1 MKNKRAETLGDAVA
15 TIEDGATILLGGF
28 GGTAVPEF
36 LIDGVCDRGLR
47 GLTVVSNNAG
57 TNHSGLARLIGEG
70 CVAKLVCTFPRA
82 KESFIFKE
90 LYDSGKI
97 ELEIVPQGTLA
108 ERMRTAGAGLG
119 GFLTPT
125 AVGTDL
131 AEGKQEFTIDGK
143 EYLLELPLHADI
155 ALIKAHKADPRGNLI
170 YRKSARN
177 FGPIMAMA
185 ADYTI
190 VEVAEEVAIGD
201 LDPEVIVTPGVF
213 VDSYY
218 VTGPYKL
225 GSGGNRNGGNQ

>member
-1 MKNKRAETLGDAVA
+1 MKNKRADTLEDAVA
-15 TIEDGATILLGGF
+15 SVEDGATVLLGGF
-28 GGTAVPEF
+28 GGTAMPEF
-36 LIDGVCDRGLR
+36 LVDGVCERGLR

-57 TNHSGLARLIGEG
+57 TGHSGLARLIEEG
-70 CVAKLVCTFPRA
+70 CVAKLVCTFPWA
-82 KESFIFKE
+82 KESFVFKE
-90 LYDSGKI
+90 LYDAGKI
-97 ELEIVPQGTLA
+97 ELEIVPQGTMA

-131 AEGKQEFTIDGK
+131 AEGKQVHVIDGK
-143 EYLLELPLHADI
+143 EYLLELPLPADI
-155 ALIKAHKADPRGNLI
+155 ALIKAYKVDPRGNLI

-213 VDSYY
+213 VDRYFVAGHY
-218 VTGPYKL
+218 QL
-225 GSGGNRNGGNQ
+225 GRGSRRGNS

>member
-1 MKNKRAETLGDAVA
+1 MKNKRADTLPDAVA
-15 TIEDGATILLGGF
+15 SVEDGATVLLGGF
-28 GGTAVPEF
+28 GGTAMPEF
-36 LIDGVCDRGLR
+36 LVDGVCERGLR

-57 TNHSGLARLIGEG
+57 TGHSGLARLIEEG
-70 CVAKLVCTFPRA
+70 CVAKLVCTFPWA
-82 KESFIFKE
+82 KESFVFKE
-90 LYDSGKI
+90 LYDAGKI

-131 AEGKQEFTIDGK
+131 AEGKQVHVIDGK
-143 EYLLELPLHADI
+143 EYLLELPLPADI
-155 ALIKAHKADPRGNLI
+155 ALIKAYKVDPRGNLI

-213 VDSYY
+213 VDRYF
-218 VTGPYKL
+218 VAGHYKL
-225 GSGGNRNGGNQ
+225 GRGSQ

>member
-1 MKNKRAETLGDAVA
+1 MKNKRAETPDDAVA

-36 LIDGVCDRGLR
+36 LVDGVCDRGLR

-57 TNHSGLARLIGEG
+57 TNHSGLARMIGEG
-70 CVAKLVCTFPRA
+70 CVAKLVCTFPWA
-82 KESFIFKE
+82 KESFVFKE
-90 LYDSGKI
+90 LHDAGKI
-97 ELEIVPQGTLA
+97 ELEIIPQGTLA

-131 AEGKQEFTIDGK
+131 AEGKEVITVDGK

-190 VEVAEEVAIGD
+190 VEVAEEVAIGE

-213 VDSYY
+213 VDCYY
-218 VTGPYKL
+218 VAGPYKL
-225 GSGGNRNGGNQ
+225 GSGGKQ

>member
-1 MKNKRAETLGDAVA
+1 MKNKRAETLQQAVA
-15 TIEDGATILLGGF
+15 EIADGATVLVGGF
-28 GGTAVPEF
+28 GAAGVPEV

-57 TNHSGLARLIGEG
+57 TGRSGLARMIGEG
-70 CVAKLVCTFPRA
+70 CVAKLVCTFPWA
-82 KESFIFKE
+82 KESFVFKE
-90 LYDSGKI
+90 LYDDGKI

-131 AEGKQEFTIDGK
+131 ADGK
-143 EYLLELPLHADI
+143 EVHTVDGKDYVLELPLGADV
-155 ALIKAHKADPRGNLI
+155 ALVKAHHVDPRGNLI
-170 YRKSARN
+170 FNKSARN
-177 FGPIMAMA
+177 FNPIMAMA

-190 VEVAEEVAIGD
+190 VEAAEEVGIGD

-213 VDSYY
+213 VDRYFI
-218 VTGPYKL
+218 TGPYVI
-225 GSGGNRNGGNQ
+225 GQERS

>member
-1 MKNKRAETLGDAVA
+1 MKNKRADTLDDAVA
-15 TIEDGATILLGGF
+15 NVKDGATILLGGF
-28 GGTAVPEF
+28 GGTAMPEF
-36 LIDGVCDRGLR
+36 LVDGVCDRGVR
-47 GLTVVSNNAG
+47 GLTVASNNAG
-57 TNHSGLARLIGEG
+57 TGHSGLARLLEEG
-70 CVAKLVCTFPRA
+70 CVAKLICTFPWA
-82 KESFIFKE
+82 KESFVFKE
-90 LYDSGKI
+90 LYDADKI

-131 AEGKQEFTIDGK
+131 AEGKQAHTIDGK
-143 EYLLELPLHADI
+143 DYILELPLHADI
-155 ALIKAHKADPRGNLI
+155 ALIKAYKVDPRGNLI

-190 VEVAEEVAIGD
+190 VEVAEEVGIGD

-213 VDSYY
+213 VDRYF

-225 GSGGNRNGGNQ
+225 GRGNL

>member
-1 MKNKRAETLGDAVA
+1 MKNKRADTLEDAVA
-15 TIEDGATILLGGF
+15 NVTDGATVLLGGF
-28 GGTAVPEF
+28 GGTAMPEF
-36 LIDGVCDRGLR
+36 LVDGVCDRGLR
-47 GLTVVSNNAG
+47 ELTVVSNNAG
-57 TNHSGLARLIGEG
+57 TGHAGLARMLEEG
-70 CVAKLVCTFPRA
+70 CVAKLICTFPWT
-82 KESFIFKE
+82 KESFVFKE
-90 LYDSGKI
+90 LYDAGKI
-97 ELEIVPQGTLA
+97 ELEIVPQGTMA

-131 AEGKQEFTIDGK
+131 AEGKQVHVIDGK
-143 EYLLELPLHADI
+143 EYILELPLPADI
-155 ALIKAHKADPRGNLI
+155 ALIKAYRVDPRGNLI

-213 VDSYY
+213 VDRYF
-218 VTGPYKL
+218 VTGPYKI
-225 GSGGNRNGGNQ
+225 GRGNL

>member
-1 MKNKRAETLGDAVA
+1 MKTKRADTLVDAVA
-15 TIEDGATILLGGF
+15 NVKDGDTVLLGGF
-28 GGTAVPEF
+28 GGTAMPEF
-36 LIDGVCDRGLR
+36 LVDGVCDRGVR

-57 TNHSGLARLIGEG
+57 TNESGLARMIGEG
-70 CVAKLVCTFPRA
+70 CVAKLVCTFPWA
-82 KESFIFKE
+82 KESYVFKE
-90 LYDSGKI
+90 LYDIGKI
-97 ELEIVPQGTLA
+97 ELEIVPQGTMA

-131 AEGKQEFTIDGK
+131 AEGKEMLTVDGK
-143 EYLLELPLHADI
+143 EYLLELPLHAEI
-155 ALIKAHKADPRGNLI
+155 ALIKAYKVDPRGNLI

-190 VEVAEEVAIGD
+190 VEVAEEVGIGD
-201 LDPEVIVTPGVF
+201 LDPEIIVTPGVF
-213 VDSYY
+213 VDCYY

-225 GSGGNRNGGNQ
+225 GSGGTHQ

>member
-1 MKNKRAETLGDAVA
+1 MKNKRADTLEDAVA
-15 TIEDGATILLGGF
+15 SVEDGATVLLGGF
-28 GGTAVPEF
+28 GGTAMPEF
-36 LIDGVCDRGLR
+36 LVDGVCERGLR

-57 TNHSGLARLIGEG
+57 TGHSGLARLIEEG
-70 CVAKLVCTFPRA
+70 CVAKLVCTFPWA
-82 KESFIFKE
+82 KESFVFKE
-90 LYDSGKI
+90 LYDAGKI
-97 ELEIVPQGTLA
+97 ELEIVPQGTMA

-131 AEGKQEFTIDGK
+131 AEGKEVLTVDGK
-143 EYLLELPLHADI
+143 EYLLELPLPADI
-155 ALIKAHKADPRGNLI
+155 ALIKAYKVDPRGNLI

-213 VDSYY
+213 VDRYFVAGHY
-218 VTGPYKL
+218 RL
-225 GSGGNRNGGNQ
+225 GRGSQ